1 MMKKICIL
9 VVAVCM
15 VLSACSN
22 KTNNVKFSEFD
33 SEYVPVNE
41 ITDTYSK
48 ALKLEYAHFTI
59 RDSVRISDVSSVS
72 RTLYK
77 PSDGFLFNKEQRFI
91 DYLNGS
97 PVDLSKISVS
107 SDDMGGYHQ
116 LNAEGGYPYFTDYD
130 GGSIVWI
137 KDEDA
142 EAFFLTNENIT
153 VKRYY
158 CCNTFDDEK
167 YKLKDCEMSISEA
180 IEKSAEFSEGLRK
193 IGYPQMSPFEIRVE
207 KINDTYA
214 FRIDMVQQDNGVP
227 LRAANSGFE
236 GRESSVNDVFTGR
249 LSKINSN
256 PAGYTVLITS
266 SSDIGCFRNNENVF
280 CEYEKENIDK
290 VITPYSALRY
300 IDDNLSDNSSYEVD
314 YIGLE
319 NKIYWVDAETGVYS
333 STPMWTVSLYSP
345 TEEKLYYALVGC
357 ETGDFSF
364 YSQSRGDINL

>member
-1 MMKKICIL
+1 MMKKICIW
-9 VVAVCM
+9 VVAACM

-33 SEYVPVNE
+33 FEYVPVSE

-48 ALKLEYAHFTI
+48 ALKLEYDHFTI

-72 RTLYK
+72 RTSYK
-77 PSDGFLFNKEQRFI
+77 PSDGFLFNEEQNLV
-91 DYLNGS
+91 DYMNGS
-97 PVDLSKISVS
+97 SVDLDNVVIGK
-107 SDDMGGYHQ
+107 DEMGEYHQ
-116 LNAEGGYPYFTDYD
+116 LNANNDYPYFTDYD

-158 CCNTFDDEK
+158 CCNNFDDEN

-180 IEKSAEFSEGLRK
+180 IEKSSEFSEEMRK
-193 IGYPQMSPFEIRVE
+193 FGYPQMSPFEIRVE

-249 LSKINSN
+249 LSKINAN
-256 PAGYTVLITS
+256 PVGYTVLINS
-266 SSDIGCFRNNENVF
+266 ASGIGCFRNNENVF
-280 CEYEKENIDK
+280 CKYEKENIDK

-300 IDDNLSDNSSYEVD
+300 IDDNLSDNSNYEVD

-319 NKIYWVDAETGVYS
+319 NKIYWVDPEMGVYS
-333 STPMWTVSLYSP
+333 STPMWTVSLYSH
-345 TEEKLYYALVGC
+345 TEEKLYYALVDC
-357 ETGDFSF
+357 ETGGFSF
-364 YSQSRGDINL
+364 YSQSSGDINL